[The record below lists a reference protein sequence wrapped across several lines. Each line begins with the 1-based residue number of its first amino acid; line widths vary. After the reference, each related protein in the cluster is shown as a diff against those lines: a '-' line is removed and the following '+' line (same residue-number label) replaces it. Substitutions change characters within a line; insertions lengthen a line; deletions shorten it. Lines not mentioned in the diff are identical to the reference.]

1 MYEELTCFKAYD
13 IRGEIDININEEIA
27 YRVGRS
33 VAQHFNSKS
42 IVVGFDARKTSP
54 DFAKAVG
61 QGIMDAGSD
70 LIDIGLA
77 GTEEMYWAVS
87 NFSASAGIMVTASHN
102 PINYN
107 GMKIVKSGSR
117 PLDDNEDFKAIKNLA
132 ETEKWT
138 KTDNKGSHLDYS
150 DEARSD
156 YVTKVMS
163 FVNRNEL
170 KPLKIV
176 INSGNGAA
184 GPTFDAIEKKLN
196 TNYPKIEF
204 VRVDHIPDST
214 FPNGIPNPLL
224 LENHHKTADI
234 VKNAGAD
241 FGVAFDGDFDRC
253 FFFDETGKFVPGE
266 YLVGLLAS
274 IFLEKEQ
281 GATIVHDPRVIWNTQ
296 DIVSQKGGK
305 AEQSKTGH
313 AFIKQTMRKHEAVY
327 GGEMSAHHY
336 FRDFAYCDSGMIPWL
351 LVAELVSIKNQSL
364 GDLVKDRVS
373 SFPSSGEINFK
384 VKDADSSITS
394 VLENYRTQ
402 AKTLDEMDGFSLTI
416 DDWRFNLR
424 KSNTEPLVRLNVES
438 KGTSINLDEQVKKIS
453 KSIKISLIIS
463 RCYQKN
469 NQKQFWIRNQY
480 FYMFL
485 FGKNNCFF

>member
-13 IRGEIDININEEIA
+13 IRGEIDININEAIA

-42 IVVGFDARKTSP
+42 IVVGFDARETSP
-54 DFAKAVG
+54 AFAKAVG
-61 QGIMDAGSD
+61 QGIMDAGSN

-87 NFSASAGIMVTASHN
+87 NFSASAGIVVTASHN

-117 PLDDNEDFKAIKNLA
+117 PLNDNEDFKAIKNLA

-150 DEARSD
+150 NQARSD
-156 YVTKVMS
+156 YVTKVLS
-163 FVNRNEL
+163 FVNRNKL

-196 TNYPKIEF
+196 TNNPKIEF
-204 VRVDHIPDST
+204 VRVDHTPDST

-224 LENHHKTADI
+224 HENHHKTADI
-234 VKNAGAD
+234 VKNVGAD

-384 VKDADSSITS
+384 VKDADNSISS
-394 VLENYRTQ
+394 VLENYQSQ
-402 AKTLDEMDGFSLTI
+402 AKTLDKTDGFSLII

-424 KSNTEPLVRLNVES
+424 KSNTEPLVRLNIES
-438 KGTSINLDEQVKKIS
+438 KGTSINLDDQVKKIS
-453 KSIKISLIIS
+453 KLLISAS
-463 RCYQKN
+463 
-469 NQKQFWIRNQY
+469 
-480 FYMFL
+480 
-485 FGKNNCFF
+485 

>member
-42 IVVGFDARKTSP
+42 IVVGFDARETSP
-54 DFAKAVG
+54 AFAKAVG
-61 QGIMDAGSD
+61 QGIMDAGSN

-87 NFSASAGIMVTASHN
+87 NFSASAGIVVTASHN

-150 DEARSD
+150 DQARSD

-204 VRVDHIPDST
+204 VRADHTPDST

-224 LENHHKTADI
+224 PENHHKTADI
-234 VKNAGAD
+234 VKNVGAD

-438 KGTSINLDEQVKKIS
+438 KGTSINLNEQVKKIS
-453 KSIKISLIIS
+453 KLLK
-463 RCYQKN
+463 
-469 NQKQFWIRNQY
+469 
-480 FYMFL
+480 
-485 FGKNNCFF
+485 

>member
-13 IRGEIDININEEIA
+13 IRGEIDININEAIA

-42 IVVGFDARKTSP
+42 IVVGFDARETSP
-54 DFAKAVG
+54 AFAKAVG
-61 QGIMDAGSD
+61 QGIMDAGSN

-87 NFSASAGIMVTASHN
+87 NFSASAGIVVTASHN

-117 PLDDNEDFKAIKNLA
+117 PLNDNEDFKAIKNLA
-132 ETEKWT
+132 ETEKWA

-150 DEARSD
+150 NQARSD
-156 YVTKVMS
+156 YVTKVLS
-163 FVNRNEL
+163 FVNRNKL

-196 TNYPKIEF
+196 TNNPKIEF
-204 VRVDHIPDST
+204 VKVDHTPDST

-224 LENHHKTADI
+224 HENHHKTADI
-234 VKNAGAD
+234 VKNVGAD

-384 VKDADSSITS
+384 VKDADNSISS
-394 VLENYRTQ
+394 VLENYQSQ
-402 AKTLDEMDGFSLTI
+402 AKTLDKTDGFSLII

-424 KSNTEPLVRLNVES
+424 KSNTEPLVRLNIES
-438 KGTSINLDEQVKKIS
+438 KGTSINLDDQVKKIS
-453 KSIKISLIIS
+453 KLLISAS
-463 RCYQKN
+463 
-469 NQKQFWIRNQY
+469 
-480 FYMFL
+480 
-485 FGKNNCFF
+485 

>member
-13 IRGEIDININEEIA
+13 IRGEIDININEAIA

-42 IVVGFDARKTSP
+42 IVVGFDARETSP
-54 DFAKAVG
+54 AFAKAVG
-61 QGIMDAGSD
+61 QGIMDAGSN

-87 NFSASAGIMVTASHN
+87 NFSASAGIVVTASHN

-150 DEARSD
+150 DQARSD

-204 VRVDHIPDST
+204 VRVDHTPNST

-224 LENHHKTADI
+224 PENHHKTADI
-234 VKNAGAD
+234 VKNVGAD

-402 AKTLDEMDGFSLTI
+402 AKTLDKMDGFSLTI

-453 KSIKISLIIS
+453 KLLK
-463 RCYQKN
+463 
-469 NQKQFWIRNQY
+469 
-480 FYMFL
+480 
-485 FGKNNCFF
+485 

>member
-13 IRGEIDININEEIA
+13 IRGEIDININEAIA

-33 VAQHFNSKS
+33 VAQHFNSKA
-42 IVVGFDARKTSP
+42 IVVGFDARETSP
-54 DFAKAVG
+54 AFAKAVG
-61 QGIMDAGSD
+61 QGIMDAGSN

-117 PLDDNEDFKAIKNLA
+117 PLDDYEDFKVIKNLA

-184 GPTFDAIEKKLN
+184 GPTFDVIEKKLN

-204 VRVDHIPDST
+204 VRVDHTPNST

-224 LENHHKTADI
+224 PENHHKTADI
-234 VKNAGAD
+234 VKNVGAD

-384 VKDADSSITS
+384 VKDADSSIAS

-438 KGTSINLDEQVKKIS
+438 KGASINLDEQVKKIS
-453 KSIKISLIIS
+453 KLLK
-463 RCYQKN
+463 
-469 NQKQFWIRNQY
+469 
-480 FYMFL
+480 
-485 FGKNNCFF
+485 